1 MIQYALETIS
11 IMKEYIASGRVDEP
25 RLLKLQKTLVFA
37 IDNNKVINC
46 PTKELEAL
54 YESILWLRCDIIGYE

>member
-11 IMKEYIASGRVDEP
+11 ILRDYIVSERVDEP
-25 RLLKLQKTLVFA
+25 RLTELQKTLVFA
-37 IDNNKVINC
+37 IDRNKVMNR

-54 YESILWLRCDIIGYE
+54 YESILWLKCDIIGYE